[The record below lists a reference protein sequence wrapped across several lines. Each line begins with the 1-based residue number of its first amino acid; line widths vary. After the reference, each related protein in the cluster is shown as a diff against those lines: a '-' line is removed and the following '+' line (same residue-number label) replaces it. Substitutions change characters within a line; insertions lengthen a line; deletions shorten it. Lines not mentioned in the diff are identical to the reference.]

1 MARFFIDLRDTKG
14 MVYDDEGTDFD
25 HVEDAL
31 KEAKASAR
39 DLVKQYVDNRVPL
52 DESCVEIRDVDGR
65 TIATLTVAEVLAHP
79 IHPAFKNHCSDAPK
93 PGHH

>member
-1 MARFFIDLRDTKG
+1 VAHYFIDLRDTKG
-14 MVYDDEGTDFD
+14 MVCDDEGADFD

-31 KEAKASAR
+31 EEAKASAR

-52 DESCVEIRDVDGR
+52 DESCVEIRDIDGR
-65 TIATLTVAEVLAHP
+65 TVATLTVAEVLAHP
-79 IHPAFKNHCSDAPK
+79 IHPAFKSHCSDAPK